1 MQYIKIITLL
11 FFSIFIGCSSEK
23 NTKKNLSKSKKTI
36 IPKFNAD
43 SAYHFVKTQV
53 DFGPRALSSDGW
65 EKCAIYL
72 EKKLSSYCNNVSI
85 QESKITTYDS
95 KNHTLKNII
104 ASFSPTKKNRIALFA
119 HWDTRPIA
127 DHDIKNQLF

>member
-43 SAYHFVKTQV
+43 SAYHFVKAQV

-65 EKCAIYL
+65 KKCAIYL
-72 EKKLSSYCNNVSI
+72 EKK
-85 QESKITTYDS
+85 
-95 KNHTLKNII
+95 
-104 ASFSPTKKNRIALFA
+104 
-119 HWDTRPIA
+119 
-127 DHDIKNQLF
+127 